1 MVWVV
6 FSTKVKNL
14 VTQEKPKFVLEKRA
28 NFVENINHEIQLI
41 ISGKSEVRYG
51 AIIKAIAHYLRRS
64 QSANSMAQD
73 TLLYKKEETE
83 ALKKYVS
90 RNKLWISKDSI
101 GGYISEGAE
110 QKVYLN
116 DEKYVIKL
124 NDSIFYTSWE
134 DYLNSL
140 LLHNYFFPD
149 TAYELIGFMEDNSVM
164 FAVVRQPFVTATEK
178 TDLEAVKKFM
188 SENGFINTKNNDY
201 RNPELGL
208 ILEDLHDENV
218 LTKDGVLYFV
228 DTVFYILPNNKM

>member
-1 MVWVV
+1 
-6 FSTKVKNL
+6 VKSIQN
-14 VTQEKPKFVLEKRA
+14 
-28 NFVENINHEIQLI
+28 EIQLI
-41 ISGKSEVRYG
+41 ISGKGEVRYG
-51 AIIKAIAHYLRRS
+51 AIIQAITHYLRRS
-64 QSANSMAQD
+64 QSANSMAKGS
-73 TLLYKKEETE
+73 LLYKKEEAE
-83 ALKKYVS
+83 ALKKY
-90 RNKLWISKDSI
+90 ISKHNLWVSKDTV

-110 QKVYLN
+110 QKVYLT

-149 TAYELIGFMEDNSVM
+149 TAYELIGFMEDNNALFS
-164 FAVVRQPFVTATEK
+164 VVRQPFVKATEK
-178 TDLEAVKKFM
+178 TDLKAVKKFM

-201 RNPELGL
+201 SNTGLGL

-228 DTVFYILPNNKM
+228 DTVFYILP